1 LTEYAEQGPINGWFN
16 WPGKIVRKVSVR
28 KSFSKV
34 EKMRSL
40 VIKMEEVREKK
51 KDKFF
56 FFLWLKRRQLG
67 RIELFWTRKCE

>member
-1 LTEYAEQGPINGWFN
+1 M
-16 WPGKIVRKVSVR
+16 RKVSVR

-51 KDKFF
+51 KDRFF
-56 FFLWLKRRQLG
+56 FFFG
-67 RIELFWTRKCE
+67 

>member
-51 KDKFF
+51 KDRFFF
-56 FFLWLKRRQLG
+56 FFLAEEEATWQDRTLLDK
-67 RIELFWTRKCE
+67 KM

>member
-1 LTEYAEQGPINGWFN
+1 M
-16 WPGKIVRKVSVR
+16 RKVSVR

-51 KDKFF
+51 KDKFLFF
-56 FFLWLKRRQLG
+56 FFLAEEEATWQDRTLLDK
-67 RIELFWTRKCE
+67 KM

>member
-51 KDKFF
+51 KDRFF
-56 FFLWLKRRQLG
+56 FFLAEEEATWQDRTLLDK
-67 RIELFWTRKCE
+67 KM